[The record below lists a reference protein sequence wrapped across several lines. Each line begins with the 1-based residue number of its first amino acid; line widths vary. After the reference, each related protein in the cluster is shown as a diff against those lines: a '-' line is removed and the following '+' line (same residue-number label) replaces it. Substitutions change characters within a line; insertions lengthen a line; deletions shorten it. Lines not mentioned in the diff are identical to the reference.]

1 MGMKINQD
9 CWVQPLLVLFFR
21 VLMLALQYFIKLGS
35 DVGFAY
41 QSPPPLYLTKAISEN
56 DGIESNS
63 SR

>member
-1 MGMKINQD
+1 
-9 CWVQPLLVLFFR
+9 LLVLFFIR

-41 QSPPPLYLTKAISEN
+41 QSPPPINQSNFLRN